1 MNKKVLWISMMAP
14 YDNVGHASGKTEN
27 YYLKYVQAHS
37 EFQMVLM
44 TLCKDYEVSKLDL
57 DKYGI
62 KNKIY
67 VRKWKGIYGFIRR
80 GIAWLSKFNI
90 INKYAGLTPS
100 DISYGIKKMLRELA
114 NENFMPDCI
123 ILQWTEILFMF
134 PEIKKLYPDVPIIA
148 IEEDV
153 SYLGQLRRLQNSRG
167 LQKKFYEIKYHKVKN
182 LELKY
187 LDEVNL
193 VVLNNL
199 KDYELVIKDG
209 IKSKIFIWSV
219 FFQQLLKVIPV
230 RTSKDIIF
238 YGAMS
243 REENWRS
250 AEWFI
255 LNVMPLLQ
263 DRDVRFVI
271 IGSNPN
277 RKLYRYCNNKIVIKG
292 YVEDISNELAGCL
305 CLVAPL
311 LLGAGIKVKVIE
323 ALSCGIPV
331 LTNSIGIEGIPA
343 VNEESYF
350 HCETASD
357 YAEIIGKLYNE
368 QINTQSLSKYAKA
381 VIKNNFN
388 YEKNADEF
396 VKELKDILKE

>member
-67 VRKWKGIYGFIRR
+67 VRRWKGIYGFIRR

-90 INKYAGLTPS
+90 INKYAGLTPC